1 MGAAVEA
8 GAVSIIAIVPAV
20 TEPDIDRTLRSLLD
34 QTRSPDLIIVAIN
47 NAPDDTTAVSAARV
61 SDPRIEVV
69 DFGQITGRKAGALN
83 RAIAYADPSPWDMVL
98 PMDADTV
105 MSPVWIQNALDALG
119 PGDRGRAD
127 AAGAVFL
134 ADDDTGWL
142 RGCTARE
149 WERYTVANTVSD
161 HTHVL
166 SGTAALIRMSAL
178 EAVRAR
184 YGSYYDE
191 AAITEDFDL
200 TVRLKSTGA
209 RLTSP
214 AGCGVLTDTMD
225 TIPDLIKQ
233 RARWS
238 RGALDVVTRHGL
250 NRVTA
255 VYWRQQA
262 LLLVSVAAFWSFL
275 ALTAVLTPI
284 YGLHLSWWGLAILA
298 VFIVERVV
306 TVWGMGWR
314 HRLVAAALVPEMA
327 YAMALQIA
335 HVKALFTFIRRS
347 DMSWHHAS

>member
-8 GAVSIIAIVPAV
+8 GTVSIIAIVPAV

-34 QTRSPDLIIVAIN
+34 QTRSPDRIIVAVN
-47 NAPDDTTAVSAARV
+47 NAPDDTTAASAARV
-61 SDPRIEVV
+61 RDPRIEVV
-69 DFGQITGRKAGALN
+69 NLGRITGLKAGALN

-149 WERYTVANTVSD
+149 WSRYRTQGEITH

-166 SGTAALIRMSAL
+166 SGTAALIRFSAM

-184 YGSYYDE
+184 FGRWYDE
-191 AAITEDFDL
+191 DAVCEDSRLTIDL
-200 TVRLKSTGA
+200 KLVGA

-214 AGCGVLTDTMD
+214 PGCLVATDTMD
-225 TIPDLIKQ
+225 TIPDLLKQ
-233 RARWS
+233 RSRWS
-238 RGALDVVTRHGL
+238 RGAIENVLATGF
-250 NRVTA
+250 NRTTA

-262 LLLVSVAAFWSFL
+262 LLLVSILAFWSFL
-275 ALTAVLTPI
+275 VLTAVLTPI
-284 YGLHLSWWGLAILA
+284 YGLHLSWWGLAILG

-314 HRLVAAALVPEMA
+314 HRLVAAALVPEMI
-327 YAMALQIA
+327 YALALQAA
-335 HVKALFTFIRRS
+335 HAQAIVSLATRRS
-347 DMSWHHAS
+347 AQWHHAA

>member
-1 MGAAVEA
+1 M
-8 GAVSIIAIVPAV
+8 IIAIVPAV

-34 QTRSPDLIIVAIN
+34 QTRSPDRIIVAIN
-47 NAPDDTTAVSAARV
+47 NAQDDTTAVSAARV
-61 SDPRIEVV
+61 RDPRIEVV
-69 DFGQITGRKAGALN
+69 DFGKITGRKAGALN

-149 WERYTVANTVSD
+149 WSRYRTQGEITH

-178 EAVRAR
+178 EAVRGR

-200 TVRLKSTGA
+200 TVRLKATGA

-238 RGALDVVTRHGL
+238 RGALDVVTRHGF
-250 NRVTA
+250 NKVTA

-262 LLLVSVAAFWSFL
+262 LLLISVLAFWSFL
-275 ALTAVLTPI
+275 ALTAILTPI

-327 YAMALQIA
+327 YAAALQYA
-335 HVKALFTFIRRS
+335 HVRAVLSFLRRRE
-347 DMSWHHAS
+347 MAWHHAH